1 MDVYRN
7 MIVPDAY
14 AQLARALSAGLS
26 PVGGAQMYETGLS
39 PDGAWPPTHWISS
52 GHIAESYAGL
62 MPLYE
67 FTPDLDVDGNQLG
80 AYARATISP
89 GQPELVAQLAE
100 QAGQPVP
107 LEQIQALFD
116 AADITTEDSFAAMA
130 RLGVQ
135 IVYPPEVQI

>member
-7 MIVPDAY
+7 MIVPDAFVP
-14 AQLARALSAGLS
+14 LARGLSAGLS

-39 PDGAWPPTHWISS
+39 EDGTWPPTHWISS
-52 GHIAESYAGL
+52 GFIALEYAEL
-62 MPLYE
+62 MPWYE
-67 FTPDLDVDGNQLG
+67 WIPDFSGHLVT
-80 AYARATISP
+80 YARATISP

-107 LEQIQALFD
+107 LAQIQALFD
-116 AADITTEDSFAAMA
+116 AADITTEDPLVAMA